1 MTQPPDQA
9 DPTTFWDAKFEGQ
22 DYKYG
27 TRPNAFLVDQS
38 WRLKPE
44 SRVLAPGDGEG
55 RNGVWLAEQGHSVVT
70 VDASPRG
77 IQKATKLAL
86 DRGVRLNASCADL
99 RDWAWPTAVF
109 DVVVATFLHLAPTH
123 RLKLHQSMVQALVPG
138 GLVLLE
144 AFTPDQLKFRSGG
157 PKAPELLYAAEHLR
171 TDFKAA
177 EILELEETETVLA
190 EGPYHEGTAA
200 VVRLVARRPVV

>member
-1 MTQPPDQA
+1 MTEPQDQA

-38 WRLKPE
+38 WRLKPGA
-44 SRVLAPGDGEG
+44 RILVPGDGEG

-109 DVVVATFLHLAPTH
+109 DVVVATFLHLPPAH
-123 RLKLHQSMVQALVPG
+123 RPRLHQSMVQALVPG

-144 AFTPDQLKFRSGG
+144 AFTPDQLRHRSGG
-157 PKAPELLYAAEHLR
+157 PKAPSLLYATDLLR
-171 TDFKAA
+171 EDFAAA

-190 EGPYHEGTAA
+190 EGPYHEGIAA
-200 VVRLVARRPVV
+200 VVRLVARRPET

>member
-1 MTQPPDQA
+1 MTQPQDQA
-9 DPTTFWDAKFEGQ
+9 DPSAFWDAKYDGG

-38 WRLKPE
+38 WRLKPGA
-44 SRVLAPGDGEG
+44 RILVPGDGEG

-86 DRGVRLNASCADL
+86 DRGVRLKSSCADL
-99 RDWAWPTAVF
+99 RDWAWPQAIY
-109 DVVVATFLHLAPTH
+109 DVVVATFLHLASAH
-123 RLKLHQSMVQALVPG
+123 RPRLHQSMVKALVPG

-144 AFTPDQLKFRSGG
+144 AFTPDQLQFTSGG
-157 PKAPELLYAAEHLR
+157 PKAVDLLYTADQLR
-171 TDFKAA
+171 SDFADA
-177 EILELEETETVLA
+177 EILELGETTTQLS
-190 EGPYHEGTAA
+190 EGPYHDGPAA
-200 VVRLVARRPVV
+200 VVRLVARRPAA